1 MATAEFVSE
10 FLGEVWRDREGGL
23 DIIDEDEEEVE
34 EQTETRRGAAS
45 RRAKGKGRSNG
56 RAEASGSG
64 ARESNAAK
72 EKNYLDRVMKDITRA
87 AAGGL
92 TEVKVMQ

>member
-1 MATAEFVSE
+1 MGEMATAEFVSE

-23 DIIDEDEEEVE
+23 DIIEDEEE

-64 ARESNAAK
+64 ARESDAAK